1 MTNMQVIHVP
11 GLGNSGPE
19 HWQSIWQSNDPASIR
34 VQQADWD
41 NPVCRDWVEE
51 LQRTI
56 SAVQDKDILL
66 VAHSLGCLTV
76 AHWAQKYTAPIKS
89 AFLVAPPEV
98 EINVELK
105 EVLDFAPF
113 PKYRLP
119 FKSMLVASADDDYL
133 TIERAAY
140 LANLWGS
147 EFVNVGAIGH
157 INTYSNIGAWEQG
170 QKLFEGLKT

>member
-1 MTNMQVIHVP
+1 MQDVQVIHVP

-19 HWQSIWQSNDPASIR
+19 HWQSIWERNDPTSIR

-41 NPVCRDWVEE
+41 NPICKDWTEE
-51 LQRTI
+51 LQRVIANT
-56 SAVQDKDILL
+56 QGKEILL

-76 AHWAQKYTAPIKS
+76 AHWAQRYKVAIKG

-98 EINVELK
+98 ELDVTLK

-113 PKYRLP
+113 PRQRLP
-119 FKSMLVASADDDYL
+119 FKSMLIASSDDDYL

-140 LANLWGS
+140 LAELWGS
-147 EFVNVGAIGH
+147 EFMNVGALGH
-157 INTYSNIGAWEQG
+157 INTYSNIGAWPQG
-170 QKLFEGLKT
+170 QELFERLQA